1 MSAASAAKEQVAR
14 LLTLVP
20 YLHAKGAVRLDE
32 AARDLDVPER
42 QLVKDLRVLFLCGLP
57 GGYPDDLI
65 DVDIDALVAP
75 EGDRVIRVSNADY
88 LARPLRLTA
97 TEATAVIVA
106 LRALRGG
113 AVSAE
118 TREVVDRALGKL
130 EQAAAEGAA
139 DARVD
144 PGEEP
149 VDRSLAELRRRLER
163 AVADGVQVRLE
174 YWVPARDE
182 ESQRVVDPRRIV
194 TIRGIDYLHAWC
206 HSADA
211 PRSFRLD
218 RIRSAEVLAT
228 PVATPTGTGETQGG
242 AEAGELAEGFFT
254 RSDGATVVT
263 LRLAPEARWVAE
275 YYSVLDVRDADGGG
289 VEVDLPVFDE
299 RWLTRLLLRLAP
311 YATVVRAS
319 GSRTRST
326 AGSPG
331 QETELFIQTFTQTAH
346 RALNLY
352 DNDA

>member
-1 MSAASAAKEQVAR
+1 MSERQRGSTASAAKEQVAR

-32 AARDLDVPER
+32 ASHDLGVPER

-65 DVDIDALVAP
+65 DVDIDSLVDP

-88 LARPLRLTA
+88 LARPLRLTP

-118 TREVVDRALGKL
+118 TREVVDRALAKL

-149 VDRSLAELRRRLER
+149 VDTGLVELRRRLEQAASAGR
-163 AVADGVQVRLE
+163 QVRLD

-182 ESQRVVDPRRIV
+182 ESRRVVDPRRIV
-194 TIRGIDYLHAWC
+194 TIRGVDYLDAWC
-206 HSADA
+206 HSAEA

-218 RIRSAEVLAT
+218 RIRAAEVLDT
-228 PVATPTGTGETQGG
+228 PVATPTTADED
-242 AEAGELAEGFFT
+242 ERDLAEGFFT
-254 RSDGATVVT
+254 RADDATVVT

-275 YYSVLDVRDADGGG
+275 YYSVLAVRDAGEGAI
-289 VEVDLPVFDE
+289 EVDLPVFDE

-311 YATVVRAS
+311 YAVVVGHEADGGATQS
-319 GSRTRST
+319 F
-326 AGSPG
+326 
-331 QETELFIQTFTQTAH
+331 TESFAQTAR
-346 RALNLY
+346 RALSLY
-352 DNDA
+352 SNDA